1 MTKIHGSTLI
11 KMNLSYSELK
21 VIDEALTFFGDA
33 IWYQNDGDSSFV
45 RNGDVKYDRVKRIR
59 PKIQDGIRKLWIPEY
74 ELNKK
79 EQS

>member
-21 VIDEALTFFGDA
+21 VIDEALTFFETT
-33 IWYQNDGDSSFV
+33 IWCQNEEDTNFIKNAS
-45 RNGDVKYDRVKRIR
+45 VKYDRAKRIR